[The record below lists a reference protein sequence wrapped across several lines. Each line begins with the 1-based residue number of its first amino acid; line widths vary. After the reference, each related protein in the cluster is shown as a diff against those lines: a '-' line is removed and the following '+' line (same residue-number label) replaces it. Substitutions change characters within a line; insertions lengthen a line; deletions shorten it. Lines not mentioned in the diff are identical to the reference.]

1 MGTEIASAVA
11 ESAASEWAAILS
23 LVFGGCCSA
32 SNVWALEAVL
42 KSYPASGTFLTFA
55 QFLYVAVQ
63 TFSSQFYF
71 PPGARFPRWR
81 KNEVPIRRWMV
92 QVVLFFG
99 VSLMNNYAFG
109 LKIPVTVHII
119 FRSGGLCV
127 SMLTGY
133 FIGGKRYSAGQIAAG
148 VIITLGIILA
158 TISAPKPPRPTPTP
172 TATTTDV
179 KPDLLPDN
187 VQYALGIGLLSLAL
201 FLSAWL
207 GLWQEKTY
215 KMYGNKW
222 REALFYCHFLSL
234 PFFIPMYPTLS
245 KTFNAYRASPPITL
259 LTLPIPSPELALFSP
274 IDDAK
279 RELIRWREL
288 SVPNAF
294 LALAVNVVTQG
305 LCIRGVN
312 RLTSRVSSTTVNL
325 ILTLRK
331 AASLAISVWYYGSG
345 ASTGLVVGGAMVLG
359 GTMIYSMS
367 SPPSVPKDKAVNGDD
382 KVKGVEAKEE
392 KEANGATISAAT
404 STAVEPA
411 ANGTALRQR

>member
-1 MGTEIASAVA
+1 MGSEVASAVA

-23 LVFGGCCSA
+23 LVFGGCC

-63 TFSSQFYF
+63 TLPSQFYF
-71 PPGARFPRWR
+71 PPGARLPRWR
-81 KNEVPIRRWMV
+81 KNEVPLRRWMV

-133 FIGGKRYSAGQIAAG
+133 FIGGKRYSVGQICAG
-148 VIITLGIILA
+148 VIITSGIILA
-158 TISAPKPPRPTPTP
+158 TISAPKPPRPTPTA
-172 TATTTDV
+172 TATTAEV
-179 KPDLLPDN
+179 KADLLPDN

-215 KMYGNKW
+215 RMYGNKW

-234 PFFIPMYPTLS
+234 PFFIPMYPSLS

-259 LTLPIPSPELALFSP
+259 LTVPIPSPGLA
-274 IDDAK
+274 DDTK
-279 RELIRWREL
+279 HELIRWRDIA
-288 SVPNAF
+288 VPKAF
-294 LALAVNVVTQG
+294 FALAVNVVTQG

-345 ASTGLVVGGAMVLG
+345 ASTGLVIGGAMVLG

-367 SPPSVPKDKAVNGDD
+367 SPPAVPKDKAEEVEPHANG
-382 KVKGVEAKEE
+382 E
-392 KEANGATISAAT
+392 KDAHEGNGTNGATTTTAT
-404 STAVEPA
+404 STAVEA
-411 ANGTALRQR
+411 ANGAALRHR